1 MAIGRISGPMLFSN
15 LERQGIDLAFQS
27 NLLYIDVNNLRV
39 GIVNSSPQY
48 ALDSSGNVKLA
59 NIIVQGNTITSNT
72 GKIDLGS
79 TSNII
84 ITGGQANSVIYTDGL
99 GNLNWGNIGDIS
111 PSFGN
116 VNITSGNIVNL
127 VTNNFISSN
136 AWIGGGNVILSNAYV
151 TTGNIENFST
161 GNAVIGGGYLY
172 GIANITAITGNVE
185 SWYATTLNSTD
196 GNIITLYVQNFST
209 GNAVISGGYIS
220 ALTNA
225 YITTS
230 QITNF
235 STGNAVINGGYI
247 SALSNIT
254 ATTGNVESW
263 YAEQLNSTTANIT
276 GLTSTNFSSG
286 NVLITGGYISAL
298 ANANIGN
305 LHFADTT
312 ISSLTG
318 NVTIQPLLSNSNAVV
333 IIAGTSALQLPSG
346 TSAQEP
352 TLVANGSIRWNST
365 NSRVEYYS
373 GTAWAAITGQIDN
386 QVITPDGVNSI
397 FTLDHATTSEGII
410 VSINGTL
417 QQPDVAYTVS
427 ETTITFTE
435 VPLTTDVISVRFISS
450 GIASWT
456 GGEATGAVHIT
467 DSTSSTSIT
476 TGALV
481 VDGGTGIAGN
491 LNVGGNATI
500 SSLAGIG
507 SRTVTASATG
517 LLSAASDSSLKTE
530 ITSANIPGLAEILQI
545 HPKAYKWNSD
555 IARRGDDAAIEIG
568 FFADQV
574 APIIPSA
581 APKGHDNLYGFY
593 DRSLLAALVKAVQ
606 EQQVTITE
614 LQQKI
619 ANLEANQK

>member
-15 LERQGIDLAFQS
+15 LERQGVDLAFQS

-39 GIVNSSPQY
+39 GIINTSPQY
-48 ALDSSGNVKLA
+48 AFDSSGNVKLA
-59 NIIVQGNTITSNT
+59 NIIVLGNTITSNT
-72 GKIDLGS
+72 GRVNLGS
-79 TSNII
+79 TSNIV
-84 ITGGQANSVIYTDGL
+84 ITGGQANSVMYTDGL
-99 GNLNWGNIGDIS
+99 GNLNWGNISEIS

-116 VNITSGNIVNL
+116 VTITSGNIVNL
-127 VTNNFISSN
+127 ITNNFISGN
-136 AWIGGGNVILSNAYV
+136 ALITGGNVTLSNAYV
-151 TTGNIENFST
+151 
-161 GNAVIGGGYLY
+161 
-172 GIANITAITGNVE
+172 ITGNTE
-185 SWYATTLNSTD
+185 
-196 GNIITLYVQNFST
+196 NFST
-209 GNAVISGGYIS
+209 GNAVISGGYLYGIS
-220 ALTNA
+220 NITATTGNVESWYTTSTNSTSGNIINLYTQNVSTGNAVISGGYISGLTNA

-247 SALSNIT
+247 SSLSNIT
-254 ATTGNVESW
+254 ATTGNVNSW
-263 YAEQLNSTTANIT
+263 YVGQLNSTAANIT

-286 NVLITGGYISAL
+286 NVLISGGYISAL

-305 LHFADTT
+305 LNFADTT

-318 NVTIQPLLSNSNAVV
+318 NVTIQPLLSNPNAVV

-346 TSAQEP
+346 TTGEQP
-352 TLVANGSIRWNST
+352 TVAATGSIRWNST
-365 NSRVEYYS
+365 NSRVEYYT

-386 QVITPDGVNSI
+386 QVITPDGSSVAY
-397 FTLDHATTSEGII
+397 TLDYTSTAEGII

-427 ETTITFTE
+427 GTTITFNE
-435 VPLTTDVISVRFISS
+435 IPLTTDIISIRFIAS
-450 GIASWT
+450 GVSGFA
-456 GGEATGAVHIT
+456 GGEVTGNVYISDT
-467 DSTSSTSIT
+467 TTSTSTT

-481 VDGGTGIAGN
+481 VNGGTGIVGN
-491 LNVGGNATI
+491 IHVGGNATI
-500 SSLAGIG
+500 GSLAGIG

-530 ITSANIPGLAEILQI
+530 ISNIPIPGLAEILQI
-545 HPKAYKWNSD
+545 QPKAYKWNSD
-555 IARRGDDAAIEIG
+555 IALRGNDAAIEIG

-593 DRSLLAALVKAVQ
+593 DRSVLAALVKAVQ

-619 ANLEANQK
+619 ANLQANQK

>member
-59 NIIVQGNTITSNT
+59 NIIIQGNTITSNT

-79 TSNII
+79 TSNIT

-172 GIANITAITGNVE
+172 DIANITAVTGNVE
-185 SWYATTLNSTD
+185 SWYVTSLNSTTA
-196 GNIITLYVQNFST
+196 NITTLYVQNFST

-235 STGNAVINGGYI
+235 STGNAVISGGYLYDV
-247 SALSNIT
+247 ANIT
-254 ATTGNVESW
+254 AITGNVESW
-263 YAEQLNSTTANIT
+263 YAAELNSTTANIT
-276 GLTSTNFSSG
+276 QLTSTNFSSG
-286 NVLITGGYISAL
+286 NVLITGGHISAL

-305 LHFADTT
+305 LRIADTT

-333 IIAGTSALQLPSG
+333 IISGTSALQLPSG
-346 TSAQEP
+346 TTGEQP

-365 NSRVEYYS
+365 TSDVEYYS
-373 GTAWAAITGQIDN
+373 GTGWQPITGKVDN
-386 QVITPDGVNSI
+386 QIITPDGSSVAY
-397 FTLDHATTSEGII
+397 TLNHASTAEGII

-417 QQPDVAYTVS
+417 QQPGVAYTVTN
-427 ETTITFTE
+427 TTITFTE
-435 VPLTTDVISVRFISS
+435 IPLTTDIISVRFISS
-450 GIASWT
+450 GVAGWA
-456 GGEATGAVHIT
+456 GGEVSGAIRT
-467 DSTSSTSIT
+467 TSTTPSTSTT
-476 TGALV
+476 TGALI

-491 LNVGGNATI
+491 LVVGGNVIQQSAYYESFGNISNTGGNLTCNFNTGAVFYVNSLTANVTANFTNVNAVSGTVTGATVIINQGATAYQISNVQVNGTMQTVRWAGATI
-500 SSLAGIG
+500 PVG
-507 SRTVTASATG
+507 TASNTDVM
-517 LLSAASDSSLKTE
+517 SFSL
-530 ITSANIPGLAEILQI
+530 INLGAGGWRVLGQI
-545 HPKAYKWNSD
+545 SN
-555 IARRGDDAAIEIG
+555 
-568 FFADQV
+568 
-574 APIIPSA
+574 
-581 APKGHDNLYGFY
+581 YG
-593 DRSLLAALVKAVQ
+593 
-606 EQQVTITE
+606 
-614 LQQKI
+614 
-619 ANLEANQK
+619 

>member
-48 ALDSSGNVKLA
+48 AFDSSGNVKLA
-59 NIIVQGNTITSNT
+59 NIIVLGNTITSNT

-79 TSNII
+79 TSNIV

-99 GNLNWGNIGDIS
+99 GNLNWGNISEIS
-111 PSFGN
+111 PSFSN

-127 VTNNFISSN
+127 ITNNFITSN
-136 AWIGGGNVILSNAYV
+136 AFISGGNVTLSNAYV
-151 TTGNIENFST
+151 ITGNTENFST

-172 GIANITAITGNVE
+172 GIANITATTGNVE

-225 YITTS
+225 YITTG

-263 YAEQLNSTTANIT
+263 YATQLNSTTANIT

-286 NVLITGGYISAL
+286 NVLITGGYINSL

-305 LHFADTT
+305 LHFADIT

-346 TSAQEP
+346 TTGEQP

-365 NSRVEYYS
+365 TSDIEYYS
-373 GTAWAAITGQIDN
+373 GASWQPITGKVDN
-386 QVITPDGVNSI
+386 QIITPDGSSVAYTLNHASI
-397 FTLDHATTSEGII
+397 AEGII

-417 QQPDVAYTVS
+417 QQPGVAYTVS
-427 ETTITFTE
+427 DTTITFTE
-435 VPLTTDVISVRFISS
+435 IPLTTDIISVRFIAS
-450 GIASWT
+450 GIAGWA
-456 GGEATGAVHIT
+456 GGEVSGAIRT
-467 DSTSSTSIT
+467 TSTTQSISTT
-476 TGALV
+476 TGALI
-481 VDGGTGIAGN
+481 VDGGAGIAGN
-491 LNVGGNATI
+491 INVGGNATI

-530 ITSANIPGLAEILQI
+530 ITSAGIPGLAEILQI

-555 IARRGDDAAIEIG
+555 IARRGNDAAVEIG

-581 APKGHDNLYGFY
+581 APKGVDNLYGFY